1 MRKFIFTV
9 LVLSLVSCGKGDG
22 SSGDGSSATVN
33 RSPTSATITTLSD
46 ADKDTGSPTLAILG
60 KGGLSL
66 TAGSSVD
73 GLFFN
78 NLSFA
83 AYSYDSEQQTI
94 MNGWLRMDLG
104 GASGRCQKN
113 LLKKGE
119 VVNVD
124 FCAFESVESEV
135 TEGKE
140 AAVSTVFAPPTA
152 SVQQGFFKVDFL
164 VTTIIGIGVVSNG
177 KAFISNTS
185 SAAGAR
191 EANVAT
197 KDLPFQILEK
207 AESNIHVIYAR
218 SDWFPKAATVTANS
232 VGQHD
237 FTAADIISSD
247 LDDNQKKIIA
257 SLANQ
262 MPDGNFE
269 LYKTNIVPMEP
280 SMLDLSAYEGE
291 GTRDGWVRA
300 GEANGG
306 KNTPPPLV
314 NTPDACI
321 IDGVI
326 QMQQKCIDQQAP
338 APAPAPALT
347 SCSAYEVA
355 AGQEG
360 VFSSAVLPTVKAGDE
375 CAKVGAPTCPT
386 AHTVNATVYSWAST
400 TTDTCRLSVSPALQ
414 LTSTTGIPL
423 GKAKFVMEINFD
435 QLLSSGSSLEG
446 DSPSFEFSRVGG
458 VPFGTNMTVT
468 EKLK

>member
-73 GLFFN
+73 GLFFDR
-78 NLSFA
+78 LYFA
-83 AYSYDSEQQTI
+83 AYSYDSSKEGSTDSA
-94 MNGWLRMDLG
+94 WLSMGLG
-104 GASGRCQKN
+104 GAAGRCQKN
-113 LLKKGE
+113 LLKEGDM
-119 VVNVD
+119 VNVD
-124 FCAFESVESEV
+124 FCDDPADEEDDGKVKPAPTPFTV
-135 TEGKE
+135 T
-140 AAVSTVFAPPTA
+140 PPTA
-152 SVQQGFFKVDFL
+152 SVKQGFFKVDFL
-164 VTTIIGIGVVSNG
+164 VATIVGVGVVSND

-185 SAAGAR
+185 SARSAR
-191 EANVAT
+191 ENNVAT
-197 KDLPFQILEK
+197 KSLPFQILDK
-207 AESNIHVIYAR
+207 AESHIHVIYAR
-218 SDWFPKAATVTANS
+218 KDWFPKAAAVTAKRIS
-232 VGQHD
+232 GHE
-237 FTAADIISSD
+237 FTAADIVSSD
-247 LDDNQKKIIA
+247 LDDNQKEIIA
-257 SLANQ
+257 GLAAQLPVANL
-262 MPDGNFE
+262 D

-280 SMLDLSAYEGE
+280 SMLDLSAYAGE
-291 GTRDGWVRA
+291 GTTDGGVRV
-300 GEANGG
+300 GEATAPSIVTNAPVLGS
-306 KNTPPPLV
+306 NPQPAPV
-314 NTPDACI
+314 
-321 IDGVI
+321 
-326 QMQQKCIDQQAP
+326 AP
-338 APAPAPALT
+338 APMPAT
-347 SCSAYEVA
+347 YSCSAYEVNDA
-355 AGQEG
+355 M
-360 VFSSAVLPTVKAGDE
+360 FSGGILPTVKAGDE

-400 TTDTCRLSVSPALQ
+400 TADTCRLSISPALQ
-414 LTSTTGIPL
+414 LTSTGIPL

>member
-78 NLSFA
+78 NMYFS
-83 AYSYDSEQQTI
+83 AYSYDSAKEGTADSA
-94 MNGWLRMDLG
+94 WLRMDLG
-104 GASGRCQKN
+104 GADGRCQKN
-113 LLKKGE
+113 LLKKGDM
-119 VVNVD
+119 VNVD
-124 FCAFESVESEV
+124 FCAVEDPANAEAILDDGTVKQKAAAAFVV
-135 TEGKE
+135 T
-140 AAVSTVFAPPTA
+140 PPTT
-152 SVQQGFFKVDFL
+152 SVKQGFFKVDFL
-164 VTTIIGIGVVSNG
+164 VTTIVGVGVVSND

-185 SAAGAR
+185 SARSAR
-191 EANVAT
+191 ENNVAT
-197 KDLPFQILEK
+197 KSLPFQILDK
-207 AESNIHVIYAR
+207 AESHIHVIYAR
-218 SDWFPKAATVTANS
+218 KDWFPKAAAVTAKRIS
-232 VGQHD
+232 GHE
-237 FTAADIISSD
+237 FTAADIVSSD
-247 LDDNQKKIIA
+247 LDDNQKEIIA
-257 SLANQ
+257 GLAAQLPVANL
-262 MPDGNFE
+262 D

-280 SMLDLSAYEGE
+280 SMLDLSAYVGK
-291 GTRDGWVRA
+291 GTTDGGVRA
-300 GEANGG
+300 GEATAPSIVTNAPVLGS
-306 KNTPPPLV
+306 NPQPAPV
-314 NTPDACI
+314 
-321 IDGVI
+321 
-326 QMQQKCIDQQAP
+326 AP
-338 APAPAPALT
+338 APMPAT
-347 SCSAYEVA
+347 YSCSAYEVNDA
-355 AGQEG
+355 M
-360 VFSSAVLPTVKAGDE
+360 FSGGILPTVKAGDE

-400 TTDTCRLSVSPALQ
+400 TADTCRLSISPALQ
-414 LTSTTGIPL
+414 LTSTGIPL